1 MTPPTRPLADP
12 AVGEDMSHRGVPIQC
27 QLVYDCCFVLF
38 RFGAFLHLCTS
49 PGWRSCACHWP
60 PTRISTSGHFVSGG
74 PLSLHSEPRKQ
85 MALPCFNWGHSL
97 YVYTSL
103 SRPLAL
109 YIQQS
114 GGLRSTV
121 DLERTPDVDQK
132 MTPKPQT
139 HPGSS
144 LTSGRT
150 RSGQPGQGQAKGHR
164 GRRTRLR
171 TQRVSGN
178 NSGA

>member
-12 AVGEDMSHRGVPIQC
+12 AVGEDMSHRGVSIQC

-38 RFGAFLHLCTS
+38 RLVHFCISAPALDGGLD
-49 PGWRSCACHWP
+49 ACHWP
-60 PTRISTSGHFVSGG
+60 PTRISTSGYFVSGG

-121 DLERTPDVDQK
+121 DLGRTPDVDQK

-178 NSGA
+178 NSRA